1 MVGWERKGLGL
12 GQEFEMK
19 WFGECIPIINPM
31 ILIRKLKNPILC
43 RNVVQGLVWPL
54 TTFTGSSVNREMAI
68 EKILKISSNKK
79 CNTPQDAMF
88 CAIIFELLSHN
99 RPTTAKEEADMLKEI
114 NRMMSN
120 SLIYIP
126 QLSLSC
132 TPPLT

>member
-1 MVGWERKGLGL
+1 
-12 GQEFEMK
+12 
-19 WFGECIPIINPM
+19 M

-43 RNVVQGLVWPL
+43 RNVVQGLIWPL
-54 TTFTGSSVNREMAI
+54 TTFVGSSVNREMAI

-88 CAIIFELLSHN
+88 CAIIFDLLSHN
-99 RPTTAKEEADMLKEI
+99 RPTTAKEEADVLKEI

-120 SLIYIP
+120 SLAYIP

-132 TPPLT
+132 TPSLT